1 MKKIIFK
8 KISTDCLKFFLLS
21 ILSVSS
27 IIWVLQAVNFLDFVT
42 EDGHGFFVYL
52 NYTLLSFPRI
62 ISRLFPFMVFF
73 SIAYIL
79 LKYENKNE
87 LIIFWNFGISKI
99 FFVRFFIKF
108 SILFLLIS
116 LILNA
121 LIVPVSQNKAKSFVR
136 SSDLDFFESILKP
149 KKFIDTIKNLTIY
162 FEKKTP
168 EGNFKN
174 LYLKDN
180 SKEDGFQVTIS
191 KEGKFEIKNGK
202 KILVLFDGKTISK
215 RNNKLAEFK
224 FSKSD
229 FNIENF
235 QSKTNTYKK
244 TQENSTLE
252 LISCLVFLI
261 DLNKSK
267 LRVTDNHIF
276 PNCVINNLRN
286 VYKEI
291 YKRLVMPFYIPL
303 LVMLSLLLILKS
315 KDDHSFKF
323 YKLKVFILGFFLI
336 IFIEISLKFI
346 GINIIKNLLIYLL
359 PLLLFFLM
367 HFYFVNKFKF
377 IRS

>member
-8 KISTDCLKFFLLS
+8 KISTDCLRFFLLS

>member
-73 SIAYIL
+73 SVAYIL
-79 LKYENKNE
+79 IKYENKNE

-99 FFVRFFIKF
+99 FFIGFFIKF

-180 SKEDGFQVTIS
+180 SKEEGFQVTIS

-323 YKLKVFILGFFLI
+323 HKLKIFILGFFLI

-367 HFYFVNKFKF
+367 YFYFVNKFKF
-377 IRS
+377 VRS

>member
-73 SIAYIL
+73 SVAYIL

-99 FFVRFFIKF
+99 FFIGFFIKF

-180 SKEDGFQVTIS
+180 SKEEGFQVTIS

-323 YKLKVFILGFFLI
+323 HKLKIFILGFFLI

-367 HFYFVNKFKF
+367 YFYFVNKFKF
-377 IRS
+377 VRS

>member
-1 MKKIIFK
+1 MKKIIFR
-8 KISTDCLKFFLLS
+8 KISTDCLRFFLLS

-73 SIAYIL
+73 SVAYIL

-99 FFVRFFIKF
+99 FFIGFFIKF

-180 SKEDGFQVTIS
+180 SKEEGFQVTIS

-323 YKLKVFILGFFLI
+323 HKLKIFILGFFLI

-367 HFYFVNKFKF
+367 YFYFVNKFKF
-377 IRS
+377 VRS

>member
-1 MKKIIFK
+1 MKKIIFR
-8 KISTDCLKFFLLS
+8 KISTDCLRFFLLS